1 MKTLLTSIYFI
12 VFLGFTMQSQA
23 QTKEETI
30 GWLKEKLSNNIMG
43 RHNDPERFTEIRLM
57 SVDEYKIVFVF
68 KFKNYANEIKNMK
81 EVLPVSISSIDENGH
96 FKYSD
101 KVCQTTYDGNTKFE
115 NMSWLTIAPLE
126 ENIRARIEKAL
137 KHLTSIRPKIQE
149 TF

>member
-1 MKTLLTSIYFI
+1 MKTIITILIIT
-12 VFLGFTMQSQA
+12 FLGMSAQGQA

-30 GWLKEKLSNNIMG
+30 QWLKEKLSNNIMG
-43 RHNDPERFTEIRLM
+43 RHNDPERFSEIRLM
-57 SVDEYKIVFVF
+57 SMDEYKIVFVF
-68 KFKNYANEIKNMK
+68 KFKNYANEMQNMK

-115 NMSWLTIAPLE
+115 NMSWLTIAPIE

-137 KHLTSIRPKIQE
+137 KHLASIRPKIQE

>member
-1 MKTLLTSIYFI
+1 MKTIITILIIT
-12 VFLGFTMQSQA
+12 FLGMSAQGQA

-30 GWLKEKLSNNIMG
+30 QWLKEKLSNNIMG
-43 RHNDPERFTEIRLM
+43 RHNDPERFSEIRLM
-57 SVDEYKIVFVF
+57 SMDEYKIVFVF
-68 KFKNYANEIKNMK
+68 KFKNYANEMRNMK

-115 NMSWLTIAPLE
+115 NMSWLTIAPIE

-137 KHLTSIRPKIQE
+137 KHLASIRPKIQE